1 MGKIM
6 EMNQT
11 HDVNTDIIKNL
22 AISDSGF
29 VFDPTIG
36 KSYTVNESALWILK
50 QLQQDQSFE
59 MIELL
64 IIEEFD
70 VTNEQAERDL
80 GEFFEQLNRF
90 IH

>member
-1 MGKIM
+1 
-6 EMNQT
+6 MNT
-11 HDVNTDIIKNL
+11 HPTHPVNVDTIKHL

-50 QLQQDQSFE
+50 RLQQDQSLDT
-59 MIELL
+59 IEQH
-64 IIEEFD
+64 IVEEFD
-70 VTNEQAERDL
+70 ITAEQAERDL
-80 GEFFEQLNRF
+80 GEFFEQLNRY